1 MKHVNKLLL
10 FMFILGTLI
19 SQMSFGQVKFGLDA
33 YSHYVWRGVDFSAQS
48 LQPSITYTT
57 GGLSVGAWASY
68 STTNSYSENDLW
80 ASYAVGPV
88 TVYLTD
94 YYIPSLATKGFF
106 DYGEYGSH
114 TLEGG
119 LGITL
124 PGNYPLTIAGYVNF
138 RGEVNALGEK
148 ANSTYIQ
155 ASYPF
160 TVDSVT
166 SLSVF
171 AGATT
176 SDSYYYGTSKASFI
190 NVGLTFSK
198 TIKVTESFSLPVN
211 ASYII
216 NPSLEKTYL
225 VFGVSF

>member
-1 MKHVNKLLL
+1 MKYFIKLLSL
-10 FMFILGTLI
+10 TFIMGIMLTSL
-19 SQMSFGQVKFGLDA
+19 SFGQVKFGLDA
-33 YSHYVWRGVDFSAQS
+33 YSHYVWRGLDLSAQS

-68 STTNSYSENDLW
+68 SVINSYSENDLW
-80 ASYAVGPV
+80 ASYVVGPV

-94 YYIPSLATKGFF
+94 YYIPSATTKGFG
-106 DYGEYGSH
+106 DYGEKGAH

-119 LGITL
+119 LGVTI
-124 PGNYPLTIAGYVNF
+124 PGNFPLTIAGYYNF
-138 RGEVNALGEK
+138 RGEVDAIGNT
-148 ANSTYIQ
+148 ANSAYIQ

-160 TVDSVT
+160 TIDSTT

-176 SDSYYYGTSKASFI
+176 GDSYYYATSKASFI

-198 TIKVTESFSLPVN
+198 TVKVTESFSIPMN

-216 NPSLEKTYL
+216 NPYLEKTYL
-225 VFGVSF
+225 VFGMSF

>member
-1 MKHVNKLLL
+1 MKHSGKLVLL
-10 FMFILGTLI
+10 FAALGIIL
-19 SQMSFGQVKFGLDA
+19 SQTSFGQVKFGLDA
-33 YSHYVWRGVDFSAQS
+33 YSHYVWRGLDFSAQS

-94 YYIPSLATKGFF
+94 YYIPTFATKGFF

-119 LGITL
+119 LGVTI
-124 PGNYPLTIAGYVNF
+124 PGNFPLTIAGYYNF
-138 RGEVNALGEK
+138 RGEVDAFGK
-148 ANSTYIQ
+148 TANSAYIQ

-160 TVDSVT
+160 TIDSVT

-176 SDSYYYGTSKASFI
+176 AESYYYATSKASFI

-216 NPSLEKTYL
+216 NPYLEKTYL
-225 VFGVSF
+225 VFGMSF